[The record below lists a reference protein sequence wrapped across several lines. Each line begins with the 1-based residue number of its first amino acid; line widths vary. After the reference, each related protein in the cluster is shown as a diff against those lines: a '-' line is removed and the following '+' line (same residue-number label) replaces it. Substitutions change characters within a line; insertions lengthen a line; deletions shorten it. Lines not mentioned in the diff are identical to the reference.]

1 MNSETPKDSTSS
13 SHHHAVQA
21 KDVSDSETPGSHGL
35 EMLEPLDA
43 DFDDGDGYDANNNDN
58 DGNFL
63 APHERKLPLSEQRQ
77 LLAMRRRPDDDN
89 DIEEADIRSGRRY
102 WHMHNQEHG
111 IGRDGISGAT
121 SATGAAKDTPAAEP
135 AATAAGGPPG
145 SAVPGETAALLNDP
159 AHPNKPLY
167 DAVLQGVGTLDAS
180 KVPLTETEQANV
192 AGALTASMTQ
202 TPGFQRGNPDPTAIS
217 IAASENGDR
226 VFAINSQNPGAP
238 NAMYTS
244 VEVEQVRSQSLQVS
258 SAQVAPPSSA
268 PEPPTTIQEQV
279 LSPESQSPRV
289 IA

>member
-13 SHHHAVQA
+13 SHSHAVHT
-21 KDVSDSETPGSHGL
+21 KDVSNSETPGSHGL

-43 DFDDGDGYDANNNDN
+43 DFDDGDGYNADSNDN

-63 APHERKLPLSEQRQ
+63 APHERKLSLAEQRQ

-89 DIEEADIRSGRRY
+89 DIEETDIRSGRRY
-102 WHMHNQEHG
+102 WHIHNQEHG
-111 IGRDGISGAT
+111 NGRDGTSGST
-121 SATGAAKDTPAAEP
+121 SATGAAKDTPAEP
-135 AATAAGGPPG
+135 AATAAVIPPG

-159 AHPNKPLY
+159 ANPNKPLY

-180 KVPLTETEQANV
+180 KVPLTETERINV

-258 SAQVAPPSSA
+258 SAQIAPPSSA
-268 PEPPTTIQEQV
+268 PEPPNTAQEQM
-279 LSPESQSPRV
+279 LSPEQQSPRI

>member
-13 SHHHAVQA
+13 SHHHAVHA
-21 KDVSDSETPGSHGL
+21 RDVSDSETPGSHGL

-63 APHERKLPLSEQRQ
+63 APHERKLSLAEQRQ

-102 WHMHNQEHG
+102 WHLHNQEHG
-111 IGRDGISGAT
+111 VGRDGTSG
-121 SATGAAKDTPAAEP
+121 SASAAKDAPAES
-135 AATAAGGPPG
+135 AATAAVVPPG
-145 SAVPGETAALLNDP
+145 TVVPGETAALLSDP
-159 AHPNKPLY
+159 ANPNKPLY
-167 DAVLQGVGTLDAS
+167 DAVLQGVGALDAS
-180 KVPLTETEQANV
+180 KVPLTETEQVNV
-192 AGALTASMTQ
+192 AAALTASMTQ
-202 TPGFQRGNPDPTAIS
+202 TPGFQRGNPDPMAIS
-217 IAASENGDR
+217 IAASESGDR

-244 VEVEQVRSQSLQVS
+244 VEVEQARGQSLLVS
-258 SAQVAPPSSA
+258 SAQIAPPSSA
-268 PEPPTTIQEQV
+268 PEPSNPAQEQM
-279 LSPESQSPRV
+279 LSPEQQSPRS

>member
-13 SHHHAVQA
+13 SHSHAVHT

-63 APHERKLPLSEQRQ
+63 APHERKLSIAEQRQ

-102 WHMHNQEHG
+102 WHLHNQEHG
-111 IGRDGISGAT
+111 IGRDGTSG
-121 SATGAAKDTPAAEP
+121 SASAAKDTPTEP
-135 AATAAGGPPG
+135 ATTAAVVPPG
-145 SAVPGETAALLNDP
+145 SSVSGETAALLNDP
-159 AHPNKPLY
+159 ANPNKPLY
-167 DAVLQGVGTLDAS
+167 DVVLQGVGTLDAS
-180 KVPLTETEQANV
+180 KVPLTETEQINV

-217 IAASENGDR
+217 IAVSESGDR

-244 VEVEQVRSQSLQVS
+244 VEVEQVRGQSLQVS
-258 SAQVAPPSSA
+258 SAQIAPPSSA
-268 PEPPTTIQEQV
+268 PEPSNTVQEQM
-279 LSPESQSPRV
+279 LSSEQQSPRI